1 MPCARLLP
9 DSCFELIIFL
19 SLEKHDRHDIG
30 YRQQVGYLAAV
41 MSNSFNAYRGFVLGN
56 ER

>member
-30 YRQQVGYLAAV
+30 NRQQVGYLAAV
-41 MSNSFNAYRGFVLGN
+41 MSNSFNASRGFVLGN